1 MPCCTWKCVPTAI
14 SGGVGISEDPGCHLL
29 QRTSSLLRVTK
40 KLIQGLVSHR
50 LTAYLSVFDL
60 FLTKRDEW
68 IYQKDVNEITLNHT
82 ILKNLTLR
90 IIETFVWILLNAN
103 LSLNQTLLTSSDD
116 SIDSGKFSLRVYL
129 PLIWKDSITCAL
141 LMHVLA
147 VYSKEGLP
155 FARDLF
161 LENSEILTYVFDWL
175 YFTLFLL
182 VFPESI
188 TFSFFMH
195 IYCISFNNRRGS
207 PDQPIC

>member
-1 MPCCTWKCVPTAI
+1 MSPQLFLVVWVFLR
-14 SGGVGISEDPGCHLL
+14 SLGVICYNRQVLCWGS
-29 QRTSSLLRVTK
+29 QK
-40 KLIQGLVSHR
+40 KLIQELVSHR

-60 FLTKRDEW
+60 FLTKRNELV
-68 IYQKDVNEITLNHT
+68 YQKDVNEITLNHT
-82 ILKNLTLR
+82 ILKNLALR
-90 IIETFVWILLNAN
+90 ILETFVWILLNAN
-103 LSLNQTLLTSSDD
+103 LSLNQTLLASLDD
-116 SIDSGKFSLRVYL
+116 SIDSGKFSVRVYF
-129 PLIWKDSITCAL
+129 PLIWKDSIICAL
-141 LMHVLA
+141 LKHVLA
-147 VYSKEGLP
+147 VYSKEWLP